1 MQKPFYFVSQDE
13 DQKLC
18 NVLGP
23 LINDTEL
30 SSAVVQAKESG
41 RHMRYTNVFEED
53 TSRQKLE
60 NNCKQSGYTITK
72 TILC

>member
-1 MQKPFYFVSQDE
+1 MQKPFYFVIYDE